1 MVQVLEKRE
10 KVSKKQTS
18 SWEVEFDKRVK
29 MSVEEQIQLRDS
41 SWDKILA
48 EGKALDEK
56 LSKCEVLV
64 TDEDEIADIVS
75 KYRREQYETS
85 LRS

>member
-10 KVSKKQTS
+10 KVSKKQPS
-18 SWEVEFDKRVK
+18 SWEIEFDNRVK
-29 MSVEEQIQLRDS
+29 MSVEEQIRVRDS

-48 EGKALDEK
+48 EGKVLDEE

-75 KYRREQYETS
+75 KYRREQYEKS

>member
-1 MVQVLEKRE
+1 M
-10 KVSKKQTS
+10 
-18 SWEVEFDKRVK
+18 
-29 MSVEEQIQLRDS
+29 DS

-48 EGKALDEK
+48 EGKDLDEK

-75 KYRREQYETS
+75 KYRREQYEKS

>member
-56 LSKCEVLV
+56 LSKSEVLV